1 MQHSKR
7 VASDN
12 AETYCKIY
20 NSAPVSN
27 AALHLGRCGRR
38 APQKPGTY
46 FYLLYWY
53 KSKNTDAAHLQK
65 KSESASAHSSSSTIS
80 HTGKGYREERG
91 LRSGGDVVSQGG
103 VAGAKPA
110 KSRVLPSCVG
120 AGKRANS
127 HELNA
132 IGVAHQQQQQLEL
145 AEACYRAA
153 LAKKPDFVTALFNL
167 GTLRQA
173 QNDDRGAI
181 AIFGEVLSIQPSYAS
196 AHYNIGSAYYRLN
209 QQRQVRY

>member
-1 MQHSKR
+1 MLPCTWEG
-7 VASDN
+7 VAGERPKSQVL
-12 AETYCKIY
+12 TFTCFT
-20 NSAPVSN
+20 
-27 AALHLGRCGRR
+27 
-38 APQKPGTY
+38 GTN
-46 FYLLYWY
+46 
-53 KSKNTDAAHLQK
+53 SKNTDAAHLQK

-103 VAGAKPA
+103 IAGAKPA

>member
-1 MQHSKR
+1 M
-7 VASDN
+7 
-12 AETYCKIY
+12 
-20 NSAPVSN
+20 
-27 AALHLGRCGRR
+27 
-38 APQKPGTY
+38 
-46 FYLLYWY
+46 
-53 KSKNTDAAHLQK
+53 
-65 KSESASAHSSSSTIS
+65 
-80 HTGKGYREERG
+80 
-91 LRSGGDVVSQGG
+91 VSQGG
-103 VAGAKPA
+103 VAGAKPT